1 MNTIDPQ
8 QRANPTQTISIGEP
22 APTQGGRTD
31 FSTLLEP
38 LLKLGEGTTGPTTER
53 SQGMF
58 DSGHAGA
65 RRTES
70 REDLV
75 ELLSMSPAERI
86 RYTMLKD
93 MGLTEETLANLPYD
107 LRMRIERMIEQEIER
122 QLGGVEGDVSE
133 SNQDVASNNR

>member
-1 MNTIDPQ
+1 MNTIDPL
-8 QRANPTQTISIGEP
+8 QRANPTQTLSMGEP
-22 APTQGGRTD
+22 ARAQGGRTD
-31 FSTLLEP
+31 FSALLEP
-38 LLKLGEGTTGPTTER
+38 LMKSGEGAVGSTTER
-53 SQGMF
+53 SHGLF

-93 MGLTEETLANLPYD
+93 MGLTEEALANLPYD

-122 QLGGVEGDVSE
+122 RLGGVEGDVSE
-133 SNQDVASNNR
+133 SNQNVLSNNR